1 MRLRLML
8 SVAGVLAAAYGGV
21 LLLAEDRADV
31 VDAALWLG
39 GGVVLHDLVLA
50 PLLVVFGFA
59 ASHWLPARW
68 RTPIAA
74 GGIVLGS
81 ITLLAVPVLG
91 RFGAR
96 RDNPSLLD
104 RPYVTAWLGLLA
116 LVLLGVV
123 GQVVV
128 QHLRARV
135 SSRRGD
141 GSGPGR

>member
-1 MRLRLML
+1 MRLRLVL
-8 SVAGVLAAAYGGV
+8 SAVGVAAAAYGGV
-21 LLLAEDRADV
+21 LLLAEDRADL

-50 PLLVVFGFA
+50 PLLVGLGLIA
-59 ASHWLPARW
+59 RRWLPARW
-68 RTPIAA
+68 RTPIVV

-96 RDNPSLLD
+96 ADNPSLLD
-104 RPYVTAWLGLLA
+104 RPYVTGWLGLLA

-128 QHLRARV
+128 QHLGARV